1 MAVTRSA
8 DINRTPD
15 IRTRAILPEWAC
27 ELSITFTTSVLR
39 ESSIVNLLS
48 AAGVQSGVGDWRQ
61 EKGSGSYGS
70 FRLVNKTDPD
80 YIRICKTQGRAAQ
93 QEAMDNPVA
102 YNDETA
108 EMLAWFDVE
117 IKRRGFH
124 VAA

>member
-8 DINRTPD
+8 DIAHTPD

-27 ELSITFTTSVLR
+27 ELSITFTTSMLR
-39 ESSIVNLLS
+39 ESSIVNLLA

-70 FRLVNKTDPD
+70 FRLTNKTDPD
-80 YIRICKTQGRAAQ
+80 YIRICKNQGRAAQ